1 MSKQN
6 VREVVAPPSVTEATR
21 SGRMNRPMSLAE
33 QLRARPD
40 VMVNHEGGIAFKMP
54 ANLKLLTKCFASLMN
69 EKTFY
74 TDAATGNQELFQAVH
89 EAAQENPELVLKIA
103 AYGRDKMN
111 MRSTP
116 IAILA
121 EAASIPACKPFVR
134 QYTSAIL
141 RRADE
146 PAELMAY
153 WIHRHGQIGA
163 RGEKGGEHA
172 FPNSLKR
179 GIEDVLHSF
188 DEYEYAKYDRDGG
201 VKMRD
206 VFKIVRPKPQNEQEQ
221 ALFAY
226 IVKGELNEARLP
238 LIAAKKK
245 LMQKETLDEEALSLA
260 DQAHATWEVLS
271 SKFGRKKETWDAIAQ
286 HLPIMA
292 SIRNLGNIL
301 ESGSEAAVERVLSQL
316 RDPKAVANS
325 RQLPYRFF
333 SAFKALD
340 QRGGEM
346 NPHRSEAR
354 DALQAALQ
362 FSTDNLPH
370 LPGTTFITTDN
381 SGSMQSPVS
390 GKSTVTFQEVGNLL
404 GAMAHRMCDRAIVS
418 VFGEGHQVVD
428 VSRMD
433 GVLTNM
439 NKLNT
444 TDVGHSTN
452 AYLTIRHLLEKRVQV
467 DRIIIFSDM
476 QCYDSAGG
484 DYSYG
489 GSLAEEVARYRSTVN
504 PDVHVISV
512 DLAGH
517 GTSQFP
523 MDDKNLTMLAG
534 WSDRVLALIA
544 MKERGA
550 ESILVDVTKHTPRK
564 RRARKTSPS
573 AIAAQSVATEEDGG
587 TEDADVSEETEVTE

>member
-1 MSKQN
+1 
-6 VREVVAPPSVTEATR
+6 
-21 SGRMNRPMSLAE
+21 MNRPQSLAE
-33 QLRARPD
+33 QLRNRPD
-40 VMVNHEGGIAFKMP
+40 ATTNHEAGLAFEMP
-54 ANLKLLTKCFASLMN
+54 ANLKLLTKCFASFMN

-74 TDAATGNQELFQAVH
+74 TDAAKGNQELFQAVH
-89 EAAQENPELVLKIA
+89 EAAQEDPELVLKIA

-111 MRSTP
+111 IRSTP

-134 QYTSAIL
+134 EYTAAIL

-153 WIHRHGQIGA
+153 WIHRHGPIGA

-179 GIEDVLHSF
+179 GIEDVLRSF
-188 DEYEYAKYDRDGG
+188 DEYEYAKYDREGA

-206 VFKIVRPKPQNEQEQ
+206 VFKIVRPKPRNEQEQ
-221 ALFAY
+221 ALFSY
-226 IVKGELNEARLP
+226 IVKGEIDEARLP

-245 LMQKETLDEEALSLA
+245 LMQKEQLDEEALSLA

-271 SKFGRKKETWDAIAQ
+271 SKFGRKKETWDAIAK
-286 HLPIMA
+286 HLPFMA
-292 SIRNLGNIL
+292 GMRNLGNIL
-301 ESGSEAAVERVLSQL
+301 ESGSEEAIERVLGQL
-316 RDPKAVANS
+316 RDPRAVAKS

-333 SAFKALD
+333 SAFKALE

-346 NPHRSEAR
+346 NLRRSEAR

-390 GKSTVTFQEVGNLL
+390 EKSSVTHQEVGNLL
-404 GAMAHRMCDRAIVS
+404 GAMAHRMCDRSIVS
-418 VFGEGHQVVD
+418 VFGDTHAVVD

-444 TDVGHSTN
+444 TDVGCSTN
-452 AYLTIRHLLEKRVQV
+452 AYLTIRHLLEKKVKV

-476 QCYDSAGG
+476 QCYDSTNSDAG
-484 DYSYG
+484 YYG
-489 GSLAEEVARYRSTVN
+489 YRPYGASLAEEVAKYRSTIN
-504 PDVHVISV
+504 PHVHVISV

-523 MDDKNLTMLAG
+523 MDDKDLTLLAG
-534 WSDRVLALIA
+534 WSDRVLELIA
-544 MKERGA
+544 LKERGA
-550 ESILVDVTKHTPRK
+550 ESILTDVTKHTPRK
-564 RRARKTSPS
+564 RQARKVVASTAPATQADEES
-573 AIAAQSVATEEDGG
+573 ADEAE
-587 TEDADVSEETEVTE
+587 VSD